1 MLFSIVV
8 PVFNAKAF
16 LRNCFNSI
24 LAQDFT
30 DFEVVVIDD
39 GSTDGSSEI
48 LKDYA
53 SKDPRIHVYHFD
65 NAGVS
70 YSRRRGIALASG
82 EYIVFVDS
90 DDTINPNLLSNLYSA
105 IITHDFPT
113 LIRYQA
119 NLIGDAKHKDHE
131 RYNFLDFLNIPY
143 TGINA
148 LKHWSCPGK
157 KYAVY
162 WLYAFKKSVFSK
174 VLFTTNLRCYEDVAL
189 IPILVAASQK
199 VVTIE
204 YVGYNYTCNNTESL
218 TNTRSEAAE
227 RSRALDF
234 LEAYNY
240 AVSNFTKL
248 DNVSSLD
255 IAFFVEDYTRRL
267 KGKFNSLPDNLKCE
281 LAEQFKM

>member
-8 PVFNAKAF
+8 PVFNAKSF
-16 LRNCFNSI
+16 LRNCLNSI
-24 LAQDFT
+24 LEQNFN
-30 DFEVVVIDD
+30 DFEVITIDD
-39 GSTDGSSEI
+39 GSTDGSNEI
-48 LKDYA
+48 LEDYA
-53 SKDPRIHVYHFD
+53 TNDSRIHVYHFD

-90 DDTINPNLLSNLYSA
+90 DDTINPNLLSNLYDA
-105 IITHDFPT
+105 ISIHDFPT

-119 NLIGDAKHKDHE
+119 NLIGDAKHKDHT
-131 RYNFLDFLNIPY
+131 RYNFMDFLDTPY
-143 TGINA
+143 TGIAA
-148 LKHWSCPGK
+148 LKNWSCPGK

-162 WLYAFKKSVFSK
+162 WLFAFKKSIFSK

-189 IPILVAASQK
+189 IPILIAASQK
-199 VVTIE
+199 VVTIN
-204 YVGYNYTCNNTESL
+204 YMGYNYTCNNSESL
-218 TNTRSEAAE
+218 TNTRSETAE

-234 LEAYNY
+234 LKAYNY

-248 DNVSSLD
+248 DNVSSFD

-267 KGKFNSLPDNLKCE
+267 KAKFNSLPDNLKHE
-281 LAEQFKM
+281 LAEHFNT

>member
-16 LRNCFNSI
+16 LRNCLNSI
-24 LAQDFT
+24 LAQNFN
-30 DFEVVVIDD
+30 DFEVVAIDD
-39 GSTDGSSEI
+39 GSTDGSNEI
-48 LKDYA
+48 LEEYA
-53 SKDPRIHVYHFD
+53 TNDPRIHVYHFD

-90 DDTINPNLLSNLYSA
+90 DDTINPDLLSNLYDTIS
-105 IITHDFPT
+105 IHDFPT

-131 RYNFLDFLNIPY
+131 RYNFMEFLDTPY
-143 TGINA
+143 TGITA
-148 LKHWSCPGK
+148 LKNWSCPGK

-162 WLYAFKKSVFSK
+162 WLFAFKKSIFSK

-189 IPILVAASQK
+189 IPILIAASQK
-199 VVTIE
+199 VVTIK
-204 YVGYNYTCNNTESL
+204 YVGYNYTCNNAESL
-218 TNTRSEAAE
+218 TNTRSEIAE

-234 LEAYNY
+234 LQAYNY

-248 DNVSSLD
+248 DNISSFD

-267 KGKFNSLPDNLKCE
+267 KAKFNSLPDTLKHE
-281 LAEQFKM
+281 LAEHFNM

>member
-16 LRNCFNSI
+16 LRNCLNSI
-24 LAQDFT
+24 LIQSFAN
-30 DFEVVVIDD
+30 FEVIAIDD

-48 LKDYA
+48 LEYYA

-90 DDTINPNLLSNLYSA
+90 DDTINSDLLSSLYDA
-105 IITHDFPT
+105 IIKNDFPT

-119 NLIGDAKHKDHE
+119 NLIGDAVHKDHE
-131 RYNFLDFLNIPY
+131 RYNFKEFLNSSY
-143 TGINA
+143 SGINA
-148 LKHWSCPGK
+148 LKHWSLPGK

-162 WLYAFKKSVFSK
+162 WLFAFKKSIFSK
-174 VLFTTNLRCYEDVAL
+174 VLFTTDLRCYEDVDL
-189 IPILVAASQK
+189 IPILVAASEN

-204 YVGYNYTCNNTESL
+204 YIGYNYTCNNTKSL

-234 LEAYNY
+234 IQAYNY
-240 AVSNFTKL
+240 AISNFTRL

-255 IAFFVEDYTRRL
+255 IAFFIEDYTRRL
-267 KGKFNSLPDNLKCE
+267 KGKFDSLPDNLKAE
-281 LAEQFKM
+281 LAEHFKM